1 LLKIFHMTTNQTCD
15 IQDILMKQNVELE
28 FRIGKKLQQIKQEVL
43 TTMQNAQEHLFSEES
58 EFLTEEETNEI
69 LVESIKTKQELIEKL
84 EKVFMNFI

>member
-1 LLKIFHMTTNQTCD
+1 MTTNNQTLD

-28 FRIGKKLQQIKQEVL
+28 FRICKKLQQIKQEVL
-43 TTMQNAQEHLFSEES
+43 TTMQNAEEYLWISEES

-84 EKVFMNFI
+84 EKVFLNFI

>member
-1 LLKIFHMTTNQTCD
+1 
-15 IQDILMKQNVELE
+15 
-28 FRIGKKLQQIKQEVL
+28 
-43 TTMQNAQEHLFSEES
+43 MQNAQEHLFSEES